1 MMSDITV
8 WLNNKSLNV
17 WKKGE
22 DFNNKDRIHDWK
34 NYVPDELALSCNDLT
49 VREKNII
56 KILCDDFAKREEWE
70 L

>member
-1 MMSDITV
+1 MR
-8 WLNNKSLNV
+8 
-17 WKKGE
+17 KKGE